1 MLNGQQTTFELD
13 TGAELTAISPT
24 VYSEKQHGI
33 LTRAAMPLCGPSNN
47 PLKVRGQFNGTLT
60 FKERTTTQPVFV
72 IDRLATSLLGL
83 PAIKAL
89 QLLRQVD
96 GVQELSADFRSQY
109 PNVFTG
115 LGRLEG

>member
-47 PLKVRGQFNGTLT
+47 PLKVRGQFNGTIT
-60 FKERTTTQPVFV
+60 FKDRTTTQPVYV
-72 IDRLATSLLGL
+72 IDRLATPLLGL

-89 QLLRQVD
+89 Q
-96 GVQELSADFRSQY
+96 
-109 PNVFTG
+109 
-115 LGRLEG
+115 